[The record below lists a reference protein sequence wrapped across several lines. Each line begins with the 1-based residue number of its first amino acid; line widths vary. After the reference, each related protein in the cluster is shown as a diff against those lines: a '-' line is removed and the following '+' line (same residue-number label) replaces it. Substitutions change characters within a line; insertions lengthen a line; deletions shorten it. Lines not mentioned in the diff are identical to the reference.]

1 MLNGDNMS
9 LFQFEEQKN
18 EHLERAKAMLAFG
31 NQVSTEILRLYEM
44 GKEQMWNVPNYTIED
59 AQKLIDCLDL
69 LVPAK
74 FVTKE
79 DGTVEMVSPPGAIQV
94 FKYHGALGHFL
105 ATIGVIS
112 PSSVTSPVEYRL
124 DGTRIVLT
132 GDKYPT
138 EPPPAE
144 EQLAEGQLTEI
155 QQ

>member
-1 MLNGDNMS
+1 MS

-79 DGTVEMVSPPGAIQV
+79 DGTVEMVSPPGAIKA

-105 ATIGVIS
+105 ATIGVID
-112 PSSVTSPVEYRL
+112 PSSVNCPVEYRI
-124 DGTRIVLT
+124 DGTRVVLT
-132 GDKYPT
+132 GNRYPT
-138 EPPPAE
+138 EQI
-144 EQLAEGQLTEI
+144 EQVEQVEQGDLNVKE
-155 QQ
+155 